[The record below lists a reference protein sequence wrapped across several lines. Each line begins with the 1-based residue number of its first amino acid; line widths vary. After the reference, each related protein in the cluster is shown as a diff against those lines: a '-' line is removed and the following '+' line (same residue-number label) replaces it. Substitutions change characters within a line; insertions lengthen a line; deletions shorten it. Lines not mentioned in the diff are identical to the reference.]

1 MKRRNNFGKSIATVV
16 GVSALFGATIVGLSF
31 IPSEAW
37 AGSYGFASKAEDA
50 AHTGGDTGLP
60 AWGVVNLQGAARTGA
75 DGDYSTIATTKEGY
89 VQTTP
94 AAAVSFA
101 ASTLALTPFTSVQ
114 DLAELRFAS
123 SGKVIHVRKV
133 YVTYTTASGSLV
145 CPTRLIKHSTTQT
158 SGGTSA
164 DITACQLDS
173 SSAAPTAVLRT
184 YSVIPTAGT
193 GNTIICEAQIRPIS
207 AATAPEGYASRY
219 LLYDAGQGPGIVLR
233 STNESMA
240 LNFAGTIPPN
250 TTPKITMDVEWSEE
264 Q

>member
-1 MKRRNNFGKSIATVV
+1 MKRNFVKSAIA
-16 GVSALFGATIVGLSF
+16 ALVAFSF
-31 IPSEAW
+31 LPTQAW

-50 AHTGGDTGLP
+50 AHTSADTGLP
-60 AWGVVNLQGAARTGA
+60 AWGVVNLQGAARSGT

-94 AAAVSFA
+94 AAAVSFSA
-101 ASTLALTPFTSVQ
+101 ASLLITPYASTQ
-114 DLAELRFAS
+114 DVVELRYVS
-123 SGKVIHVRKV
+123 KVVHVRKV
-133 YVTYTTASGSLV
+133 YFHYTAASGALV

-164 DITACQLDS
+164 DITPCQLDS
-173 SSAAPTAVLRT
+173 SSAAATAVLRT
-184 YSVIPTAGT
+184 YTTSAPTAGT
-193 GNTIICEAQIRPIS
+193 GNTVILEAQVVPAN
-207 AATAPEGYASRY
+207 AAGAPVPTSGRY

-233 STNESMA
+233 STNESVA

-250 TTPKITMDVEWSEE
+250 TTPKVGIDIEWTEE